1 MANLTSLSV
10 NVLAD
15 TQGFDRGMQSARG
28 SLSRFTGG
36 IGGMGSMLS
45 SSVMGPL
52 AAAAGA
58 ALTFA
63 GAYKLASSSLEKFAE
78 IESAEVAFGTLT
90 GSAEKGKQVLQD
102 IRDFAASTPFQLP
115 GLNEAS
121 KKLLAFGTSTD
132 QLIPT
137 LKAVGD
143 ISAGVG
149 APIEEMAE
157 IYGKAQTSGTLFAED
172 INQLSGRGIPIIRE
186 LAKQFGVAESEV
198 KGLVSEGK
206 VGFSNLQQAF
216 KDLTSE
222 GGQFN
227 GMMDAQSGTLA
238 GLWST
243 LMDGVDSVLVE
254 IGAGLVDA
262 FNLKDVIKG
271 FSSFV
276 EGDLKGYVSNAVSY
290 MKPIVS
296 AIIGFGQTIGS
307 WFMAFVPI
315 VQQYASTLVAG
326 WTMIGDMAFTV
337 GKAIWD
343 AVWPIISSLLPDFS
357 KMFETVRESVIYNLA
372 LAEYAFTHW
381 RDAISL
387 VGVGIAYALEK
398 ITNDMKHALTVAAPQ
413 YVLWFATSTVNG
425 FTALATTLTTTW
437 ANMWESLQKFEIPTI
452 DFSPVLKSFEKSWDR
467 LPQVAARKQT
477 GMEKALW
484 DELQTQS
491 GGFLA
496 GATEFAEGRLKGLLG
511 EKTKSVVEQTKKEID
526 ELAINDPI
534 TAKDEAKAGK
544 GPQFASALTK
554 GSSEA
559 LSLINAN
566 AGPRKTPEQQLLE
579 RIAKALER
587 REKKGPTRPETAI
600 VFEEYVI
607 A

>member
-1 MANLTSLSV
+1 MS
-10 NVLAD
+10 
-15 TQGFDRGMQSARG
+15 SARG
-28 SLSRFTGG
+28 SLSGFTGG
-36 IGGMGSMLS
+36 LSGLGGSLS
-45 SSVMGPL
+45 TSLIGPL
-52 AAAAGA
+52 AAAAAGA
-58 ALTFA
+58 ATFA
-63 GAYKLASSSLEKFAE
+63 GAYALASSSLQKFAE

-206 VGFSNLQQAF
+206 VGFGNLQQAF

-276 EGDLKGYVSNAVSY
+276 EGDLKGFVSNAVSY
-290 MKPIVS
+290 IKPIVT
-296 AIIGFGQTIGS
+296 ALIGFGQQIGQ

-315 VQQYASTLVAG
+315 VQQYASTLIAG
-326 WTMIGDMAFTV
+326 WTMIGDVVFTV

-343 AVWPIISSLLPDFS
+343 AVYPIISSLLPDFGA
-357 KMFETVRESVIYNLA
+357 MFATMRETVIYGLA
-372 LAEYAFTHW
+372 MAEYAFTHW
-381 RDAISL
+381 REVVDI
-387 VGVGIAYALEK
+387 VGIGIAYAMEK
-398 ITNDMKHALTVAAPQ
+398 ISNDIKHVMTVAAPQ
-413 YVLWFATSTVNG
+413 YVMWFATSTVKG
-425 FTALATTLTTTW
+425 FTTLAVTLSQTW
-437 ANMWESLQKFEIPTI
+437 SNMWESLKNFEIPTI
-452 DFSPVLKSFEKSWDR
+452 DFSPVLKSFEKSWSR
-467 LPQVAARKQT
+467 IPEIAARQQT
-477 GMEKALW
+477 GTEKALF
-484 DELQTQS
+484 DMLTASS
-491 GGFLA
+491 GSFLD
-496 GATEFAEGRLKGLLG
+496 GATKFAEDRVKGLLG
-511 EKTKSVVEQTKKEID
+511 DKATSIVDETKKQID
-526 ELAINDPI
+526 ELAINAPI
-534 TAKDEAKAGK
+534 TGEKKGTGK
-544 GPQFASALTK
+544 GAQFAGALSK

-559 LSLINAN
+559 IALINAN
-566 AGPRKTPEQQLLE
+566 SVGGRNERAEEKKFLE
-579 RIAKALER
+579 RIAKATER
-587 REKKGPTRPETAI
+587 LEKKKPRPEMATI
-600 VFEEYVI
+600 IDQVSI